1 MLRPLLIASLTASAV
16 FSSCA
21 TLPKPHESAPMFDHV
36 STTPYIGDLSVERY
50 VHKGNQLSVLLVQ
63 DPSSETIAYHTYF
76 NVGSSDE
83 VPGKTGLAHL
93 FEHMMFKRTDKYDD
107 QHFSKT
113 IEAAGGPDLNAW
125 TWLDITAYH
134 VSLPSRELPMI
145 VDLEA
150 TRMDGLLIDKD
161 QLESEREVV
170 LNERKYRVDNSPE
183 GQMNEQLWALAF
195 EKNRYHWPTI
205 GWEDDIKGY
214 TVDDCMDFYR
224 SYYAP
229 NNATVVLVGG
239 FDKDEALRVLDAGYG
254 KIPASDLQRL
264 EHGDEPEQ
272 TALRR
277 KDMDLE
283 MQSEVLQWGFKV
295 PAIDHADRPAL
306 AVLDAILTVG
316 ASGRLQRRFIDSGWA
331 ASATGW
337 LPPFQHDALYEFSVT
352 MREGRS
358 VEAAVQILENE
369 LEDLRSNLVSEE
381 EMDRARA
388 QLLADQYEQLLSNS
402 GRAGFLGFYEVAWGD
417 WRSGIDFLDALRE
430 VTREDVR
437 RVAATWFRQD
447 HSSMLVGHPKGK
459 DVETFT
465 KADLPTIPAKGDEAL
480 PEVSARPLGSASTL
494 TIGAVERSEMDDWTR
509 LVVHDPALPMVWFQL
524 GLSAGSGVE
533 PADKAGLANVTAEM
547 LLRGTQKLGRETFEE
562 ILEGYGAS
570 LGAGVGADSISMSGS
585 TLSENWP
592 KVASL
597 VAQALAEPAF
607 AEEEFKALV
616 DELKADIIEE
626 RNSDRS
632 IGRRF
637 YNAALW
643 GEHPYGR
650 PVIGTLDSLDRIS
663 LADVKAFYAE
673 WFSTQDAVVGLLGN
687 FDDGAMADLQTL
699 VDSLPRE
706 RSALPASP
714 AVVSPVGRR
723 IVLVDKPERSQ
734 VQLFMGH
741 PFIRP
746 EGADYAAA
754 WTANEAFAG
763 HGFGARMMQEV
774 REKRGWSYGA
784 YGSIQHRKDASSYTL
799 WVFPAVAD
807 AIPCLQLVLDLYE
820 GFAKDGIS
828 SDEFDYA
835 RSSIVGSAAFY
846 RDTPSKRLS
855 YEVRKQSTGYDPAAL
870 VGVVDGLSHEAVQQ
884 AASEAFDPGNLVA
897 VLVGT
902 ADGLVTLGEGDDA
915 REVTLADALREI
927 FGNDGVEV
935 VPFDQ

>member
-1 MLRPLLIASLTASAV
+1 MSRPLTFALLAALLL
-16 FSSCA
+16 SSCV
-21 TLPKPHESAPMFDHV
+21 TLPKPHEPTSMFDHV
-36 STTPYIGDLSVERY
+36 STTPYIGDLTVERY
-50 VHKGNQLSVLLVQ
+50 VHRGNQLSVLLVQ

-93 FEHMMFKRTDKYDD
+93 FEHMMFKRTDQYDD

-134 VSLPSRELPMI
+134 VSLPAPQLPLI

-150 TRMDGLLIDKD
+150 TRMDGLIIDKD
-161 QLESEREVV
+161 QLEAEREVV
-170 LNERKYRVDNSPE
+170 LNERRYRVDNSPE
-183 GQMNEQLWALAF
+183 GAMNEQLWALAF

-214 TVDDCMDFYR
+214 TVDDCMAFYR

-239 FDKDEALRVLDAGYG
+239 FDKDEALSLLATHYG
-254 KIPASDLQRL
+254 DIPASELQRL
-264 EHGDEPEQ
+264 DHGDEPDQ
-272 TALRR
+272 VAMRR

-283 MQSEVLQWGFKV
+283 VQSEVLQWAFKV
-295 PAIDHADRPAL
+295 PAIDHEDRAAL
-306 AVLDAILTVG
+306 AVLDAILTAG
-316 ASGRLQRRFIDSGWA
+316 DSARLQRRFIDSGWA
-331 ASATGW
+331 VSASGW
-337 LPPFQHDALYEFSVT
+337 LPPFQHGALYEFSVT

-358 VEAAVQILENE
+358 VEAAIQILRNE
-369 LEDLRSNLVSEE
+369 LDDLRSHPVSQE

-417 WRSGIDFLDALRE
+417 WKNGLNFLEALRA
-430 VTREDVR
+430 VTQDDIQRVARAWFREDR
-437 RVAATWFRQD
+437 
-447 HSSMLVGHPKGK
+447 SSMVVGHPKAK
-459 DVETFT
+459 DVTSFT
-465 KADLPTIPAKGDEAL
+465 EADLPSIPPKDAEPL
-480 PEVSARPLGSASTL
+480 PAVGARPLVGSPAMSSGQL
-494 TIGAVERSEMDDWTR
+494 QRSDMDGWTR

-524 GLSAGSGVE
+524 GLSIGSRAE
-533 PADKAGLANVTAEM
+533 SPEQAGLANLTADL
-547 LLRGTQKLGRETFEE
+547 LLRGTQKLERETFEE

-570 LGAGVGADSISMSGS
+570 IGAGVGPDSITISGS
-585 TLSENWP
+585 CLSEHWP

-597 VAQALAEPAF
+597 VVEALSSPAF
-607 AEEEFKALV
+607 GEEEFASLV
-616 DELKADIIEE
+616 DEIKADIIEE

-637 YNAALW
+637 YDEELW
-643 GEHPYGR
+643 GNHPYGR
-650 PVIGTLDSLDRIS
+650 PVLGTLKSLDRIS
-663 LADVKAFYAE
+663 LADVKKFYAD

-687 FDDGAMADLQTL
+687 FDAGAMDDLQAL

-706 RSALPASP
+706 RAELAMAPASP
-714 AVVSPVGRR
+714 APVGRR

-741 PFIRP
+741 PFLRP

-763 HGFGARMMQEV
+763 HGFGARLMQEV

-784 YGSIQHRKDASSYTL
+784 YGSIQHRKEASSYTL
-799 WVFPAVAD
+799 WVFPAVVD
-807 AIPCLQLVLDLYE
+807 AIPCLQLVIDLYE
-820 GFAKDGIS
+820 GFKAEGIS
-828 SDEFDYA
+828 RDEFDYA
-835 RSSIVGSAAFY
+835 RSSIVGSSAFY

-870 VGVVDGLSHEAVQQ
+870 ISTVEGLSYEAVQ
-884 AASEAFDPGNLVA
+884 AAAGQAFDPDNLVA

-902 ADGLVTLGEGDDA
+902 ADSMVQLGEGEAA
-915 REVTLADALREI
+915 REVTLVEALHSI
-927 FGNDGVEV
+927 FGEEAVEV
-935 VPFDQ
+935 VPFDR

>member
-1 MLRPLLIASLTASAV
+1 MLRPLFLALLSLSV
-16 FSSCA
+16 LSSCA
-21 TLPKPHESAPMFDHV
+21 TLPKPQEAASMFDHV
-36 STTPYIGDLSVERY
+36 STTPYIGDLSVDRY
-50 VHKGNQLSVLLVQ
+50 VHRGNGLSVLFVQ
-63 DPSSETIAYHTYF
+63 DPASETIAYHTYF

-134 VSLPSRELPMI
+134 VSLPSAELPMI

-150 TRMDGLLIDKD
+150 TRMDGLIIDKD
-161 QLESEREVV
+161 QLEAEREVV
-170 LNERKYRVDNSPE
+170 LNERRYRVDNSPE

-205 GWEDDIKGY
+205 GWEEDIKGY
-214 TVDDCMDFYR
+214 SVEDCMDFYR

-239 FDKDEALRVLDAGYG
+239 FDKSEALQLLEDGYG
-254 KIPASDLQRL
+254 AIPASELQRL
-264 EHGDEPEQ
+264 DHGEDPEQ
-272 TALRR
+272 KAMRR

-283 MQSEVLQWGFKV
+283 MQSEVLQWAFKV

-306 AVLDAILTVG
+306 AVLDAILTSG

-337 LPPFQHDALYEFSVT
+337 LPPFQHEALYEFSVT

-358 VEAAVQILENE
+358 VEAAVQILGNE

-381 EMDRARA
+381 EMGRARA

-417 WRSGIDFLDALRE
+417 WTNGITFLDALRE
-430 VTREDVR
+430 VSREDVR
-437 RVAATWFRQD
+437 RVAATWFGVER
-447 HSSMLVGHPKGK
+447 SSMLVGHPKDK
-459 DVETFT
+459 SVEDFT
-465 KADLPTIPAKGDEAL
+465 AADLPSIPARGGESL
-480 PEVSARPLGSASTL
+480 PQITARSLDGPSTL
-494 TIGAVERSEMDDWTR
+494 PTGAVQRTEMEGWTR
-509 LVVHDPALPMVWFQL
+509 LVAPDPALPMVWFQL
-524 GLSAGSGVE
+524 GLSAGSGAE
-533 PADKAGLANVTAEM
+533 PPDKTGLANLTAEL
-547 LLRGTQKLGRETFEE
+547 LLRGTKQLGRETFEE

-570 LGAGVGADSISMSGS
+570 LGAGVGVGSITISGS

-597 VAQALAEPAF
+597 VAQALSQPAF
-607 AEEEFKALV
+607 DAEEFSSLV

-632 IGRRF
+632 LGSRF
-637 YNAALW
+637 YDEQLW
-643 GEHPYGR
+643 GDHPYGR
-650 PVIGTLDSLDRIS
+650 PVIGTLESLDRIT
-663 LADVKAFYAE
+663 LEDVRAFYAD
-673 WFSTQDAVVGLLGN
+673 WFSTQEAIVGLLGD
-687 FDDGAMADLQTL
+687 FDEGALGDLDML
-699 VDSLPRE
+699 VASLPRE
-706 RSALPASP
+706 RSALAAGPT
-714 AVVSPVGRR
+714 VVPPSGRR

-746 EGADYAAA
+746 EDPAYPAA

-763 HGFGARMMQEV
+763 HGFGARLMQEV

-784 YGSIQHRKDASSYTL
+784 YGSIQHRKEASSYTL

-820 GFAKDGIS
+820 GFVKDGIS
-828 SDEFDYA
+828 SEEFDYA
-835 RSSIVGSAAFY
+835 RSSILGSSAFY

-855 YEVRKQSTGYDPAAL
+855 YAVRKQSTGYDPAAL
-870 VGVVDGLSHEAVQQ
+870 IGAVGALSHEEVQR
-884 AASEAFDPGNLVA
+884 AASDAFDSTNLVA

-902 ADGLVTLGEGDDA
+902 ADQVITLGEGEAA
-915 REVTLADALREI
+915 RELTLADALREI
-927 FGNDGVEV
+927 FGSEAVEV
-935 VPFDQ
+935 VAFDQ